1 TGPVRLP
8 RKGVVSLTDPRTQAP
23 TFVRPVKSDGRST
36 MYAISE
42 ASARSPS
49 ESMAPPP
56 TGSAS
61 VSTSSC
67 LEEDELLTRLCHPE
81 IAPHAMATN
90 RMGQIGPRIPWGSNK
105 NGPDGMDTG
114 MFAKGVASA
123 PTRSRMIAAY
133 DG

>member
-1 TGPVRLP
+1 MMRTRPKNVVRTGPVRLP

-56 TGSAS
+56 TRS
-61 VSTSSC
+61 
-67 LEEDELLTRLCHPE
+67 EERRVGKECITGEERNHKTDKETETRE
-81 IAPHAMATN
+81 RRA
-90 RMGQIGPRIPWGSNK
+90 
-105 NGPDGMDTG
+105 
-114 MFAKGVASA
+114 
-123 PTRSRMIAAY
+123 
-133 DG
+133 